1 MKQTIDKREE
11 QEAEDLA
18 RRAAYVAE
26 NEKLKQNKPIT
37 DLYKK
42 ARERFLANFGLVS
55 PKA

>member
-1 MKQTIDKREE
+1 MSREE
-11 QEAEDLA
+11 LEAEDLA

-26 NEKLKQNKPIT
+26 NEKMKRKQS

>member
-1 MKQTIDKREE
+1 MKQTDDREE
-11 QEAEDLA
+11 KEAEDLA

-26 NEKLKQNKPIT
+26 NEKLKQNKPS